1 MRTEVRATVVTA
13 GQEADVLVRC
23 CLGGGE
29 NAGAGGGSA
38 GLGTPVERV
47 SSR

>member
-29 NAGAGGGSA
+29 NGGAGGGGA
-38 GLGTPVERV
+38 GLGTPVEMA